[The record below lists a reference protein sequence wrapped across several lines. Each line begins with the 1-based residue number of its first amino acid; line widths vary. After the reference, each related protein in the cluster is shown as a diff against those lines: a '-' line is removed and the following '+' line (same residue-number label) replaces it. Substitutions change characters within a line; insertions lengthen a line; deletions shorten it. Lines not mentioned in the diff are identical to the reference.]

1 MSKDPIEELF
11 RDNQHG
17 LDEQP
22 RGLIWDRIDEK
33 LDEKSIISKRNNWWK
48 LSVAAC
54 VVAGFSFAAYF
65 FLFDSN
71 PVPEKNQEMQI
82 VYEPAEIN
90 EENASEMLD
99 KLEEQKQSVVTTH
112 KNKRTMEIMEDKAI
126 SEMEAVSPPELYD
139 FAPASAP
146 VYEAVPQMSRSE
158 EKLEIKDAEEAIVFR
173 GDTPEKKGKN
183 YITQKEIDERR
194 MGNMAEVSISYD
206 SVLLQNQ
213 LQVQTKKHLIN
224 YELTS
229 RSGEQL
235 IFSNNSIPY
244 PNQIIFQKS
253 NDSIQVIYK
262 GKDSKRNSKESKEI
276 QKYIE
281 DNKKN
286 IITNF
291 GWD

>member
-1 MSKDPIEELF
+1 MSKDPIEEIF

-54 VVAGFSFAAYF
+54 VIAGFSFAAYF

-71 PVPEKNQEMQI
+71 PVPEKNQETQI
-82 VYEPAEIN
+82 AYEPAEIN

-99 KLEEQKQSVVTTH
+99 KLEEQKQSVVTTQ
-112 KNKRTMEIMEDKAI
+112 KNKRTMEIMEDKAV

-146 VYEAVPQMSRSE
+146 VYEAVPQMSRPE

-194 MGNMAEVSISYD
+194 MGNMADVSISYD
-206 SVLLQNQ
+206 SVLIQNQ

-229 RSGEQL
+229 RTGEQL
-235 IFSNNSIPY
+235 IFSNNAISY

-262 GKDSKRNSKESKEI
+262 GKDSKRNSKESKEV

-286 IITNF
+286 ILINF